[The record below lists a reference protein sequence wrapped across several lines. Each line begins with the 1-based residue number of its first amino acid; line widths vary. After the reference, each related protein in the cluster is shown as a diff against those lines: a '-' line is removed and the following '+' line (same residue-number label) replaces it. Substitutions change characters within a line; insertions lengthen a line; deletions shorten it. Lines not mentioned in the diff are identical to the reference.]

1 MNEEN
6 LKKGKATQFKSGE
19 EAAKSGRKGGIASG
33 KSRKAQKTMRE
44 AAQIAL
50 EMTVGTGKK
59 VDIEAIKSLAKVNGK
74 NITVQDALIL
84 TLVKNGL
91 AGNMKALKMLIELT
105 ETSNQ
110 AGATAADDEL
120 SASLKEL
127 AEELKSD
134 ERF

>member
-6 LKKGKATQFKSGE
+6 LKNGKATQFKSGE
-19 EAAKSGRKGGIASG
+19 DAARKGRKGGIASG
-33 KSRKAQKTMRE
+33 ESKRAKKTMRE

-50 EMTVGTGKK
+50 EMTVGKGKK
-59 VDIEAIKSLAKVNGK
+59 VDIEAIKSLANVNGK
-74 NITVQDALIL
+74 NITVLDALIL
-84 TLVKNGL
+84 TLVKNAL
-91 AGNMKALKMLIELT
+91 AGNMKALEMLIELT

>member
-33 KSRKAQKTMRE
+33 KSRKAKKTMRE

-50 EMTVGTGKK
+50 EMTVGKGKK
-59 VDIEAIKSLAKVNGK
+59 VDIEAIKSLANVNGK

-91 AGNMKALKMLIELT
+91 AGNTRALEMLIELT

>member
-33 KSRKAQKTMRE
+33 KSRKAKKTMRE

-50 EMTVGTGKK
+50 ELTVGTGKK

-91 AGNMKALKMLIELT
+91 AGNMKALEMLIELT